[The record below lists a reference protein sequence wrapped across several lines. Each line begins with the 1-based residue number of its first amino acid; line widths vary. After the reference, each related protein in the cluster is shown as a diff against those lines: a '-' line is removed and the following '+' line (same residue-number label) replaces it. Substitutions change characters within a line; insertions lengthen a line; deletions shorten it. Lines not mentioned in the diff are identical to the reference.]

1 MLDTAYP
8 SSRLASA
15 LRSVFKERPSLARF
29 VFSDAEI
36 DQHDL
41 AIAFLYQRVATMEF
55 LMERRRERQAEAGR
69 A

>member
-8 SSRLASA
+8 SNRLATA
-15 LRSVFKERPSLARF
+15 FRAVFKERPALARF

-36 DQHDL
+36 DQHEL

-55 LMERRRERQAEAGR
+55 LMERRRERQAGSVR
-69 A
+69 G